1 MILRMIAGVLR
12 EPMRL
17 ISGNKIATALS
28 GKEERDKIK
37 EKKTTLVR
45 NKVCITAGW
54 VRYSAVA
61 DIYCD

>member
-1 MILRMIAGVLR
+1 MILRMIAGVSR

-28 GKEERDKIK
+28 GKEERHKIG
-37 EKKTTLVR
+37 EKKITSIR
-45 NKVCITAGW
+45 NKVCITAEW